1 MLHLDGG
8 GGAATL
14 RQARLRG
21 GEGGHLLG
29 GAGHAEAAAVTCH
42 VSLATCGSPGHVHR
56 VRVRG
61 HGAAHAPLRL
71 LEHAVPL
78 GHGGELVADQG
89 LLQLREHRHVEGAH
103 TRVGLRHLVTCVG
116 VSV

>member
-1 MLHLDGG
+1 MVAAGRPHSARPACGVEKVVTCLAGELD
-8 GGAATL
+8 TL
-14 RQARLRG
+14 ERHQSR
-21 GEGGHLLG
+21 
-29 GAGHAEAAAVTCH
+29 VTCH

-78 GHGGELVADQG
+78 GHGGELVADQS

-103 TRVGLRHLVTCVG
+103 PRVGLQRLVTRLV
-116 VSV
+116 VST